1 MDICDDWEPTEKMFT
16 LNELAQEKNK
26 TAIIGLG
33 ASPGI
38 TNLLALKAMT
48 ELDEVKKVYTGWD
61 ISSAEPE
68 EESSQS
74 DVNAAMVHGIEQ
86 MVGKVK
92 VFINNKFQLVRP
104 LKK

>member
-1 MDICDDWEPTEKMFT
+1 MFT

-38 TNLLALKAMT
+38 TNFLALKAMT

-61 ISSAEPE
+61 ISSAQP

-92 VFINNKFQLVRP
+92 VFINTNFNWLS
-104 LKK
+104 L